1 MRLVESGGLAFRE
14 AQTSLFKCDVRQPG
28 PVWPYDSLIVV
39 PKALIF
45 DFDGTLTLSE
55 PVHMS
60 AWIEMAR
67 QHSLPLPEGFLEAG
81 IGHTDREDAEILAQ
95 SWGQTDPQH
104 TGVSLLAEK
113 RATYRR
119 KALTESVL
127 VDGVPEMLAHFSR
140 IYPLGLATS
149 ASYDDINPTL
159 ERYDLG
165 QYFKSVVAIED
176 VHNGKPD
183 PEIYLKSAQI
193 LGVDPSAC
201 VAFED
206 TIIGGDAARAAGMRV
221 IGITTTFTE
230 RDLGKVIGAIRD
242 FRDLSVV
249 EGLLLGP

>member
-1 MRLVESGGLAFRE
+1 MA
-14 AQTSLFKCDVRQPG
+14 T
-28 PVWPYDSLIVV
+28 
-39 PKALIF
+39 KALIF

-81 IGHTDREDAEILAQ
+81 IGHTDREDAEILAE
-95 SWGQTDPQH
+95 SWGLRDPQH
-104 TGVSLLAEK
+104 TGASLLAEK
-113 RATYRR
+113 RATYQR

-149 ASYDDINPTL
+149 ASYDDINPIL

-165 QYFKSVVAIED
+165 QYFKSVVTIED
-176 VHNGKPD
+176 VQIGKPH
-183 PEIYLKSAQI
+183 PEIYLKSAQN
-193 LGVDPSAC
+193 LDVDPSAC

-206 TIIGGDAARAAGMRV
+206 TIIGGNAARAAGMRV
-221 IGITTTFTE
+221 IGMTTTFAE
-230 RDLGKVIGAIRD
+230 RELGKVIGAIRD
-242 FRDLSVV
+242 FRNLPVI
-249 EGLLLGP
+249 EGLIADFHQPMT